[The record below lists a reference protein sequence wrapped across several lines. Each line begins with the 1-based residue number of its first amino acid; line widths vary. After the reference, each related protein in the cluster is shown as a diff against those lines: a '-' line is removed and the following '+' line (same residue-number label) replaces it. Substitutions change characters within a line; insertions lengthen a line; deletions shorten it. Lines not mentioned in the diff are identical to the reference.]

1 MLIKMEAW
9 EVTDSPNM
17 NRSGGLEGAKY
28 GLFHWAPTT
37 VGKLPGLV
45 KIILTMNTMTFFSA

>member
-28 GLFHWAPTT
+28 GLFHWAA
-37 VGKLPGLV
+37 LLLANSLL
-45 KIILTMNTMTFFSA
+45 KIMSTFATDN